1 MIMGVSVITSNWN
14 SVNGPTIIEQMTWQL
29 LPTERCCPSPLHQQ
43 QTKGQE
49 NSQSAYSAPWEKHSP
64 INLLMAVRE
73 QLSKCLEAD
82 QQTVDLIM
90 PDNRANILKLW
101 KMAIFHTSPSLIFC
115 PDSQTYTIQVIE
127 NIKYR
132 NYHCVSSKY
141 KAK

>member
-1 MIMGVSVITSNWN
+1 MITGVSVITSNYN

-29 LPTERCCPSPLHQQ
+29 LPTEYCPSPLHQQ
-43 QTKGQE
+43 QSKGQE
-49 NSQSAYSAPWEKHSP
+49 NSHSAYSAPWEKHSP

-115 PDSQTYTIQVIE
+115 PDSQT
-127 NIKYR
+127 
-132 NYHCVSSKY
+132 
-141 KAK
+141 